1 MDTLAQQ
8 TVRSHAR
15 THRSIPKSGLMMW
28 SSVWLREHN
37 RVAGILHSHHPSWND
52 EQLFQTTRNVV
63 NGIFNKIL
71 VEEYLRHVIR
81 SQFSIVYKPTLLK
94 GTEFQFQ
101 GRVTAEFNIGY
112 R

>member
-1 MDTLAQQ
+1 MLWT
-8 TVRSHAR
+8 
-15 THRSIPKSGLMMW
+15 
-28 SSVWLREHN
+28 SVWLREHN
-37 RVAGILHSHHPSWND
+37 RIAGLLQTHHPSWDD
-52 EQLFQTTRNVV
+52 ERLFQTTRNIL